1 MAANDED
8 LKRIHDR
15 LRDLESNVR
24 RLLTHLDMEWQE
36 PTPTEGVPDEVLA
49 LVRDGNQIEAV
60 KRYREITGCSLGE
73 ANDIVGKIVL

>member
-8 LKRIHDR
+8 LLRINER
-15 LRDLESNVR
+15 LRDLEANLR
-24 RLLTHLDMEWQE
+24 RVLTHLDMEWQQ
-36 PTPTEGVPDEVLA
+36 PTPTEGIPEEVLA

-60 KRYREITGCSLGE
+60 KRYRELTGCSLGE